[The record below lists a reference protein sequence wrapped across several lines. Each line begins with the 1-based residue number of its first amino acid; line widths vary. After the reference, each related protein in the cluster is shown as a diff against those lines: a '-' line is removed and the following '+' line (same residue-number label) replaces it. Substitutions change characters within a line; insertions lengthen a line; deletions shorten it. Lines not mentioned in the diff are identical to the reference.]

1 MNLSFP
7 YKAIVAVSQN
17 GVIGK
22 NGDLPWRLP
31 GDLKW
36 FKKIT
41 IGHTVLM
48 GRKTWESLPFPLPG
62 RKNWVLSRT
71 AKPQKGMEVVRS
83 SDEIADKL
91 QPGEQ
96 LFVIGGGEVY
106 SQYLARCNEIYVTEV
121 LQTIQGGDAFFPD
134 FKSDFTAVET
144 LDENKDFIL
153 KRWRRTNQ

>member
-1 MNLSFP
+1 MNISFP

-22 NGDLPWRLP
+22 NGSLPWRLP

-41 IGHTVLM
+41 MGHVVLM

-71 AKPQKGMEVVRS
+71 ASSQEGMDVLRS
-83 SDEIADKL
+83 TDEIIPKL
-91 QPGEQ
+91 QANEQ
-96 LFVIGGGEVY
+96 IFVIGGGEIY
-106 SQYLARCNEIYVTEV
+106 EQSLSKCSEIYITEV
-121 LQTIQGGDAFFPD
+121 LQTIQDGDAFFPD
-134 FKSDFTAVET
+134 YKHNFQSVET
-144 LDENKDFIL
+144 LDENEEFIL
-153 KRWRRTNQ
+153 RRWQRKP

>member
-1 MNLSFP
+1 
-7 YKAIVAVSQN
+7 
-17 GVIGK
+17 
-22 NGDLPWRLP
+22 
-31 GDLKW
+31 
-36 FKKIT
+36 
-41 IGHTVLM
+41 
-48 GRKTWESLPFPLPG
+48 
-62 RKNWVLSRT
+62 
-71 AKPQKGMEVVRS
+71 MEVVRS

-153 KRWRRTNQ
+153 RRWSRKNQ

>member
-1 MNLSFP
+1 MNSTFP

-41 IGHTVLM
+41 MGHIVLM
-48 GRKTWESLPFPLPG
+48 GRKTWESLPFALPG
-62 RKNWVLSRT
+62 RKNWVLSRSGN
-71 AKPQKGMEVVRS
+71 PQEGMDIIRS
-83 SDEIADKL
+83 TDEILPKL
-91 QPGEQ
+91 QAGEQ
-96 LFVIGGGEVY
+96 IFVIGGGEIY
-106 SQYLARCNEIYVTEV
+106 AHCLSKCNEIYITEV

-134 FKSDFTAVET
+134 YKQDFEPIET
-144 LDENKDFIL
+144 LDENEDFIL
-153 KRWRRTNQ
+153 RRWSRKS

>member
-1 MNLSFP
+1 MNSTFP

-41 IGHTVLM
+41 MGHIVLM
-48 GRKTWESLPFPLPG
+48 GRKTWESLPFALPG
-62 RKNWVLSRT
+62 RKNWVLSRSGN
-71 AKPQKGMEVVRS
+71 PQEGMDIIRS
-83 SDEIADKL
+83 TDEILPKL
-91 QPGEQ
+91 QAGEQ
-96 LFVIGGGEVY
+96 IFVIGGGEIY
-106 SQYLARCNEIYVTEV
+106 AHCLSKCSEIYITEV

-134 FKSDFTAVET
+134 YKQDFVPIET
-144 LDENKDFIL
+144 LDENEDFIL
-153 KRWRRTNQ
+153 RRWSRKS

>member
-153 KRWRRTNQ
+153 KRWSRKNQ